1 MIAVGIDPS
10 LSATGLASITDAG
23 AVETQRV
30 VHGATTGLS
39 EMAERVRYIV
49 GRTVRFVPRGS
60 LVLIEEMY
68 IPQGGKQAGLVLE
81 RAWLWGFLVD
91 QMFRLGC
98 EVVVVGAKQRAKL
111 ATGNGNAEKA
121 EVAAAMRD
129 RFPGVRIPDHNVA
142 DAVAM
147 AAAGARW
154 AGFPVD
160 GALSKKQHEAM
171 AAVAWPL
178 REERSA

>member
-1 MIAVGIDPS
+1 VIAVGIDPS
-10 LSATGLASITDAG
+10 LSATGLASISDG
-23 AVETQRV
+23 GEIETLRV
-30 VHGATTGLS
+30 MHAATVGLQQ
-39 EMAERVRYIV
+39 MADRVRYIV

-60 LVLIEEMY
+60 LALIEEMY

-81 RAWLWGFLVD
+81 RAWLWGLIVD
-91 QMFRLGC
+91 QLFRLDC

-121 EVAAAMRD
+121 EVAAAMRE

-160 GALSKKQHEAM
+160 GAWSKKQHEAM
-171 AAVAWPL
+171 AAVAWPK
-178 REERSA
+178 REMRSA